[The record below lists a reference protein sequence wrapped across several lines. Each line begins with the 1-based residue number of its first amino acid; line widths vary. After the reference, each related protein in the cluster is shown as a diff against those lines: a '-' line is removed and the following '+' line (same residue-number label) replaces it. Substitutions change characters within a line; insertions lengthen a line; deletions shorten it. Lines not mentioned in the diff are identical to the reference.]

1 MAYRNQKDA
10 WKEELWNI
18 SLLPIVQVSH
28 VVPPPPEPEP
38 GGCAAPRTAAALAE
52 SENAP
57 LSQLAQAA

>member
-1 MAYRNQKDA
+1 MAYPYRNAA
-10 WKEELWNI
+10 WNEQLWNL

-38 GGCAAPRTAAALAE
+38 GGSVAPRTAAVLSE

-57 LSQLAQAA
+57 LSPLAKAA